1 MGQTL
6 SLKLNE
12 QLDREVLKGEIFMS
26 IWSWECRGF
35 KVNIRSLK
43 HFQGVGVG
51 PPPFFRRNIHGYY
64 KVASNY
70 IRNVWFT
77 CWIIEFIFLGLVK
90 LFSTCW
96 FSKI

>member
-51 PPPFFRRNIHGYY
+51 PPF
-64 KVASNY
+64 
-70 IRNVWFT
+70 
-77 CWIIEFIFLGLVK
+77 FLGEIFMDIIRWLPITLEMFDLHVELSS
-90 LFSTCW
+90 LFFW
-96 FSKI
+96 V